1 VALNGDLIFTVP
13 EGEFISD
20 GMPYDWYLKG
30 DKRDFG
36 FRTAAGLDFAK
47 TYATG
52 ILHGNPY
59 YSKGMDADMME
70 RQTISI
76 RTGK

>member
-1 VALNGDLIFTVP
+1 MIGKKVIKETLV
-13 EGEFISD
+13 
-20 GMPYDWYLKG
+20 
-30 DKRDFG
+30 

-52 ILHGNPY
+52 ILHGNPLLFRT
-59 YSKGMDADMME
+59 KEWMRIMME
-70 RQTISI
+70 SQTISI